1 MIGWFWL
8 CLFTAESEYS
18 SLTEEKAAAVLADI
32 CLEPFID
39 IQENVRRLFEH

>member
-8 CLFTAESEYS
+8 CPFTAESEYL

-32 CLEPFID
+32 CQEPFTD
-39 IQENVRRLFEH
+39 IQENVRQLF